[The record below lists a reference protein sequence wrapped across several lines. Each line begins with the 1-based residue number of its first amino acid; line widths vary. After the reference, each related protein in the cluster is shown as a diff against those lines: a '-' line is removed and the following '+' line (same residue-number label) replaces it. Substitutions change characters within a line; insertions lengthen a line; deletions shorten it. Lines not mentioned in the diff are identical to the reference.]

1 MYILNILILVQTPMT
16 SPVNIDR
23 LLTKASIV

>member
-1 MYILNILILVQTPMT
+1 MYILNILILVETPMT
-16 SPVNIDR
+16 PPVNTDR